1 MTFFSGGNGG
11 TERGGEGPRTPQPA
25 PGGARVPTPRPLCT
39 PGARSLSLCHTS
51 SPRRGLCVCAQSLQ
65 LRPALRDP
73 VGRSLPGSAV
83 RGIFQ
88 ARILEWVAVPSSRGS
103 SRPRDGTQVSCTEA
117 DALPPS
123 LREGRGGVRTHVNLC
138 RHSQR
143 LQCWPQPSSEGL
155 AAGSRVGERGAVSV
169 SRTGSLWALREFSP
183 SS

>member
-73 VGRSLPGSAV
+73 VGRSPPGSAV

-103 SRPRDGTQVSCTEA
+103 SRPRDGTQVSCTAGRRFTAESPGRPWRGTHTREP
-117 DALPPS
+117 LSS
-123 LREGRGGVRTHVNLC
+123 LATAAVLAPAQLRG
-138 RHSQR
+138 
-143 LQCWPQPSSEGL
+143 
-155 AAGSRVGERGAVSV
+155 AGSRISGGWVSA
-169 SRTGSLWALREFSP
+169 GL
-183 SS
+183 